1 LQQREEASRIKW
13 SYSECYRFL
22 WLGVPRFLM
31 PFKELEKHTQRV
43 KEPVKRDSTV
53 YTSGEHQVTFGGEGC
68 QEEVGSLGVGHV
80 WFCFD

>member
-1 LQQREEASRIKW
+1 
-13 SYSECYRFL
+13 
-22 WLGVPRFLM
+22 M

>member
-1 LQQREEASRIKW
+1 
-13 SYSECYRFL
+13 
-22 WLGVPRFLM
+22 M

-68 QEEVGSLGVGHV
+68 QEDELPSFTVATSFLHPNAAKILG
-80 WFCFD
+80 DP

>member
-1 LQQREEASRIKW
+1 
-13 SYSECYRFL
+13 
-22 WLGVPRFLM
+22 M

-68 QEEVGSLGVGHV
+68 QEEVGMHREAQERDLASP
-80 WFCFD
+80 CMSD